1 MEIPV
6 MGDSCT
12 LQMMMEDIQ
21 DAFPPPPQLPSDVLA
36 EPESDIE
43 APRPRPAPS
52 SPHEAE
58 LPPPGIRTPNRNLL
72 PRPRTG
78 NRPRPPQQ
86 HPEWLN
92 LIMGFGFAAIGF
104 RSQCQNSGC
113 LKSFS
118 FHLACLC
125 LVLALSALT
134 VSKYITENQ
143 QTVAEFLEYA
153 GVFSGFTAFFVAITP
168 TFPLF
173 LQIIS
178 WFVYVLSIA
187 VIIFS
192 HLYFS

>member
-1 MEIPV
+1 MEIRV
-6 MGDSCT
+6 MGDSFT
-12 LQMMMEDIQ
+12 IQMMMEEIQ
-21 DAFPPPPQLPSDVLA
+21 DAFPPPPQLPSDVLG

-43 APRPRPAPS
+43 APRPPAPS
-52 SPHEAE
+52 SLHVAE
-58 LPPPGIRTPNRNLL
+58 LPPPRIQTPNRNHPLL
-72 PRPRTG
+72 PRTG

-118 FHLACLC
+118 FQLACLC

-192 HLYFS
+192 HLDFF